1 MKESNILVGNT
12 GNNLP
17 RYKVLLNMKRH
28 FIKESNIFVG
38 NASNNFLRREVKLN
52 MNKHHI
58 KESNSLAGKQIS
70 SNYLGKPC

>member
-1 MKESNILVGNT
+1 MGNVA
-12 GNNLP
+12 NNFL
-17 RYKVLLNMKRH
+17 RREVSLNTKRH